1 MLVYIAMIAQPST
14 HKLTPEEYLA
24 FEEKSSEKHEYMNGA
39 VYAMAGS
46 TAEHNTICINTV
58 GAINQH
64 LGTSDCRV
72 YMADVKTQLDAC
84 NCYYYPDLLVTCDAD
99 DLENATCKRSPKLII
114 EVLSPSTEAFDR
126 GKKFADY
133 QTLDSLEEYVLI
145 DTRVKRVEVFR
156 RIENG
161 LWILQTY
168 SVNED
173 TAEVL
178 VALKSIDLEIPLSLM
193 YRNVSLDSDISLK

>member
-1 MLVYIAMIAQPST
+1 MIAQLSA
-14 HKLTPEEYLA
+14 HKLTPEEYLS
-24 FEEKSSEKHEYMNGA
+24 FEAKSLEKHEYINGD

-64 LGTSDCRV
+64 LGMSNCRV
-72 YMADVKTQLDAC
+72 YMADVKAQLDTC

-133 QTLDSLEEYVLI
+133 QTLGSLEEYVLI
-145 DTRVKRVEVFR
+145 DTRVQRIEVFR
-156 RIENG
+156 RIEDG

-168 SVNED
+168 AANGD
-173 TAEVL
+173 TAKVL
-178 VALKSIDLEIPLSLM
+178 VALKSIDLEIPLLVI
-193 YRNVSLDSDISLK
+193 YQNVRLNSGIGLE